1 MAWNRIMRA
10 IEASWR
16 DVLARLPLPMLA
28 LAASYGVYRFAS
40 MFVPPWVAIVQ
51 AAAFELVYIGL
62 AVVRL
67 DEKQQRR
74 ARSISIGAVVV
85 SMAYNSLDGLFHR
98 RPELLNNPP
107 LWADVALSL
116 LHGVPLA
123 ALAYLV
129 SDLLLHSNPALP
141 ENSAMMPEKSSGS
154 PKGPGGLIPIN
165 PPMALVGRP
174 AYTVDD
180 LAAVLKLGEF
190 SRSDVVELVGCA
202 ASTADRLLGEA
213 VQLGMVERLAKGRYQ
228 AVGGAE

>member
-1 MAWNRIMRA
+1 MRKLLSS
-10 IEASWR
+10 ISWR

-98 RPELLNNPP
+98 RPDLLVSPP

-129 SDLLLHSNPALP
+129 SDLLLHSNPMP
-141 ENSAMMPEKSSGS
+141 ENSGMMPEKSSES
-154 PKGPGGLIPIN
+154 QKPLGGLIPVS
-165 PPMALVGRP
+165 PPIALVGRP
-174 AYTVDD
+174 SYTVDD
-180 LAAVLKLGEF
+180 LAPVLELGVF
-190 SRSDVVELVGCA
+190 SRADVVEMVGCA

-213 VQLGMVERLAKGRYQ
+213 VQLGRVERLAKGRYQ
-228 AVGGAE
+228 AVVAEV